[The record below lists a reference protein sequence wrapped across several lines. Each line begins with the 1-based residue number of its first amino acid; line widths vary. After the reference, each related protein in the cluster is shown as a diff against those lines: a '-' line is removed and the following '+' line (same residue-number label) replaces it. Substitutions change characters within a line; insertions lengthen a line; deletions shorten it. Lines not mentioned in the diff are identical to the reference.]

1 VVHGRLEAVPHIF
14 ARWTWPLSKR
24 PAGRARPAGP
34 KPWVACATEY
44 RVLEHSRR
52 YTLIEAR
59 PLTGR
64 RHQIRRHAKLAGHPI
79 IGDRRYGSRR
89 SWSVLQRNGFH
100 RMALHAASLTFTPPG
115 EKESVTVGDR
125 AVPGDFRALLE
136 SDASDGAPGMHADQ
150 RLP

>member
-1 VVHGRLEAVPHIF
+1 MSASGKRVCPLERAGHLDNRIRRWLQNPQKIF
-14 ARWTWPLSKR
+14 QPYI
-24 PAGRARPAGP
+24 
-34 KPWVACATEY
+34 TEY

-52 YTLIEAR
+52 YSLIEAR

-79 IGDRRYGSRR
+79 VGDRRYGSRR
-89 SWSVLQRNGFH
+89 AWSVLQRNGFH

-115 EKESVTVGDR
+115 EKESVTVGDS
-125 AVPGDFRALLE
+125 AVHGDFRALLE